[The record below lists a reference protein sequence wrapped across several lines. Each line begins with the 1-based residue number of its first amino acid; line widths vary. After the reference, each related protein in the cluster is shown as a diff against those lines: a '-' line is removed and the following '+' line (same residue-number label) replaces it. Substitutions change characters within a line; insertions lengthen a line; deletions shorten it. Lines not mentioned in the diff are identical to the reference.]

1 MEVAVVGI
9 NHNNSPIEIREK
21 FSFSESMKIE
31 ASDQIL
37 DKSAKE
43 VTIVSTCN
51 RSEIYIASDNIDLSI
66 KEVNEFYK
74 EFFNFYQAEDYIF
87 VKIGRDAITHL
98 YMVASGLDSMV
109 LGEDQILGQI
119 KEAMMFSMGLGF
131 SKKVLN
137 RLFMDAIAEG
147 KKIRNKLKIS
157 EIPLS
162 TSYIG
167 ISLLKRE
174 MGNLKGKSA
183 LIIGAGEIGML
194 AIKYL
199 YEEELDRIYVTNR
212 TYEKVKGI
220 CKDFNKLI
228 PIEYEN
234 RYSILE
240 NIDILITAT
249 AAPHTIITYKD
260 IKKLPDKL
268 YILDLALPRD
278 VETKVGEDKN
288 VILYHNDD
296 LQRLSQEN
304 LLRRKELSQEA
315 LNIIDEDVNKYINWI
330 STLEVDPVIE
340 SLNKKCVSIK
350 EETMEYINRKVEL
363 DKREKKIID
372 KMVMS
377 ALKKFL
383 REPIKI
389 LKEVNEENSEEY
401 IEIMKKLFQI

>member
-66 KEVNEFYK
+66 KEVKEFYK

-98 YMVASGLDSMV
+98 YMVSSGLDSMV

-212 TYEKVKGI
+212 TYEKIKGI

-260 IKKLPDKL
+260 MKKLPDKL